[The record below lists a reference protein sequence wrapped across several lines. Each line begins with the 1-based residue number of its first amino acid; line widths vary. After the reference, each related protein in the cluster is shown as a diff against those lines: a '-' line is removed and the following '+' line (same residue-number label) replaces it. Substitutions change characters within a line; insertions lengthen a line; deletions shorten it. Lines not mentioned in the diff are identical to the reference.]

1 MKILITGATGF
12 IGTALSERLKSS
24 GHQIAVLTRSG
35 SEPSENRF
43 AWNPDIGVLHIR
55 ALRDIDTVVH
65 LAGENIGAK
74 RWTPDYKRQIADSRI
89 KGTALLVDTIS
100 RLDTRPRVLV
110 NASAIGY
117 YGDRGDELLT
127 EMSGPGTGFLSELC
141 REWEAEALKAAK
153 LGLRVVCLRTGM
165 VLSRS
170 GGTLER
176 MLPMFK
182 LGLGGTFGSGNQ
194 YWSWIALD
202 DMVRAVEFAVLN
214 DRLTGPVNI
223 VSPNPVTNAGFTKT
237 LAQLLH
243 RPALFPVPAP
253 ILRLALGKMADNLIL
268 SSLRVEPKRL
278 IDEGFEFSH
287 STLLSIFETVLN

>member
-1 MKILITGATGF
+1 VKILITGATGF

-35 SEPSENRF
+35 PAPSENRF
-43 AWNPDIGVLHIR
+43 FWNLDTGEFDIRV
-55 ALRDIDTVVH
+55 LRDIDAVIH

-74 RWTPDYKRQIADSRI
+74 RWTPEQKRRIAGSRI
-89 KGTALLVDTIS
+89 KSTALLVDTIS
-100 RLDTRPRVLV
+100 RLDHRPRVLIS
-110 NASAIGY
+110 ASAIGY
-117 YGDRGDELLT
+117 YGNRGDELLT
-127 EMSGPGTGFLSELC
+127 ESSAPGVGFLSNLC

-153 LGLRVVCLRTGM
+153 PGLRVVCLRTGI

-182 LGLGGTFGSGNQ
+182 FGLGGTFGSGNQ
-194 YWSWIALD
+194 HWSWIALD
-202 DMVRAVEFAVLN
+202 DAVRAVEFAVLN

-223 VSPNPVTNAGFTKT
+223 VSPNPVTNAEFAKT
-237 LAQLLH
+237 LARHLH

-253 ILRLALGKMADNLIL
+253 ILRLALGEMADSLIL
-268 SSLRVEPKRL
+268 SSQRVEPKRL